1 MLLTSSLAKQGEG
14 FLHSMSHSSIELMID
29 WNEGTVYSLACKFA
43 LVPSRRPSTTILG
56 PSTDPSAFIVIKWR
70 RYFSAISK
78 SDHKL
83 TSSDSSSPLTT
94 TYLPIPPLLLP
105 PQDSF
110 ITAHL
115 TPSPTARLNYPTT
128 ISLSIS
134 NAHPSA
140 TATQL
145 AITID
150 PSSDFIWQGPKSVH
164 VPPLAPGQR
173 WGAGLEVVPSGS
185 TGNLELPKVRLWEG
199 EGDEREELDV
209 VVLGRGGERVEI
221 GGARILVLP

>member
-1 MLLTSSLAKQGEG
+1 MEKVISPRILVYRQLTSS
-14 FLHSMSHSSIELMID
+14 
-29 WNEGTVYSLACKFA
+29 N
-43 LVPSRRPSTTILG
+43 P
-56 PSTDPSAFIVIKWR
+56 
-70 RYFSAISK
+70 
-78 SDHKL
+78 
-83 TSSDSSSPLTT
+83 SSSLTT

-173 WGAGLEVVPSGS
+173 WGVGLEVVPSGS
-185 TGNLELPKVRLWEG
+185 TGNLELPKIRLWEG
-199 EGDEREELDV
+199 EGDEREELDI

-221 GGARILVLP
+221 GGASILVLP